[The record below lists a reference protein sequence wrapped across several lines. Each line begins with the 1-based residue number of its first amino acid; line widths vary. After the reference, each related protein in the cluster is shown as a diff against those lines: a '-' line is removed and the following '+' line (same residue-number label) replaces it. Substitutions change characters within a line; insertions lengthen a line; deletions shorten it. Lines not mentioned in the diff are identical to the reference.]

1 MSTYT
6 GSQAEAEEEVEN
18 EVYKGL
24 LIIDY
29 DKDGLPIA
37 TYKSLSVADY
47 EIPDAFGNGYYK
59 ESKGK

>member
-1 MSTYT
+1 MKHYT
-6 GSQAEAEEEVEN
+6 GSEAEAEEEVEN
-18 EVYKGL
+18 EHYKGL

-29 DKDGLPIA
+29 DEDRLPIA

-47 EIPDAFGNGYYK
+47 EIPMICKRLYK